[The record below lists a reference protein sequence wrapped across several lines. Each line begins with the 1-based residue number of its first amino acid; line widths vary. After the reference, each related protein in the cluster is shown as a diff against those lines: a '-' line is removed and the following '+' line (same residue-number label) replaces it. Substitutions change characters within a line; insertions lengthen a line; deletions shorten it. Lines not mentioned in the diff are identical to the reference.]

1 VNLTGRDHSHMSG
14 RPLPDG
20 HDPRPPKLSLVGE
33 GLAGRLLEREE
44 VSMCSVE
51 IELGIATP
59 LGTCLI
65 LPRPA
70 WKSHVVQRMVATVE
84 FKGLRFDL

>member
-1 VNLTGRDHSHMSG
+1 MAVPSLMAVVPSNEAVLCLG
-14 RPLPDG
+14 
-20 HDPRPPKLSLVGE
+20 PRTPKLSLVGE

-59 LGTCLI
+59 LGACLI

-70 WKSHVVQRMVATVE
+70 WKSHVVQGMVATAE

>member
-1 VNLTGRDHSHMSG
+1 MAMIPSNEAVLRLG
-14 RPLPDG
+14 PW
-20 HDPRPPKLSLVGE
+20 PPELSLIGE

-51 IELGIATP
+51 IKLGIATP
-59 LGTCLI
+59 IGACLV

-70 WKSHVVQRMVATVE
+70 WKSHAVRGMVATAE
-84 FKGLRFDL
+84 FKGRRLDI